1 MARPFSLFFLLLI
14 AAAPLKQ
21 IATIPLPDVQGRIDH
36 MAFDATGHRL
46 FIAALGNGTVEV
58 IDTEKRHRIQSLKG
72 FNEPQGVA
80 WLADSKQLV
89 VASGGDGMVRFFDA
103 ELKPRGE
110 IRDLDDADNARY
122 DEKSHLVYVGYG
134 AGALAVIDPAKRQ
147 KIADIQPAGHPE
159 SFQFEKNGPRIFVNV
174 PSAHHVA
181 VVDREKRA
189 LVTTWPIAQSA
200 NFPMALDEDHQ
211 RVLIATRKP
220 AKLVAID
227 TNTGKEIAA
236 ADCVADPDDLFVDQA
251 NQRIYIIGGGG
262 AVSVI
267 DSKSF
272 EKLAE
277 IKTAD
282 GARTGFWV
290 DSLRQLFVAAPAR
303 GARIAELRIY
313 GE

>member
-1 MARPFSLFFLLLI
+1 MRKSCSMLFLLLV

-36 MAFDATGHRL
+36 MAYDAGGHRL
-46 FIAALGNGTVEV
+46 FVAALGNGTVEV
-58 IDTEKRHRIQSLKG
+58 IDTGKRQRIQSLKG

-103 ELKPRGE
+103 DLKPLGE

-122 DEKSHLVYVGYG
+122 DEKSRLVYVGYG
-134 AGALAVIDPAKRQ
+134 TGALAVIDPAKRQ
-147 KIADIQPAGHPE
+147 KIADIPLAGHPE
-159 SFQFEKNGPRIFVNV
+159 SFQFGKKDSRIFVNL

-181 VVDREKRA
+181 IVDREKRA
-189 LVTTWPIAQSA
+189 LVTTWPIAQAA
-200 NFPMALDEDHQ
+200 NFPMALDEDRQ

-227 TNTGKEIAA
+227 INTGKEIAA
-236 ADCVADPDDLFVDQA
+236 TDCVADPDDLFVDRA
-251 NQRIYIIGGGG
+251 NQRICVIGGGG
-262 AVSVI
+262 AISVI
-267 DSKSF
+267 DGKSF
-272 EKLAE
+272 KKSAE
-277 IKTAD
+277 IETAD

-290 DSLRQLFVAAPAR
+290 ESLGQLFVAVPAR
-303 GARIAELRIY
+303 GARSAELRIY